1 MESSNKKYI
10 IITLATVAAL
20 VAAYLIY
27 SLFAY
32 GSPLVKSINEHLI
45 SGNGL
50 HNDSLYDDAMIE
62 YGRAYSMDTTNA
74 VSTYNNGTNLLLM
87 NYQDIKSGNTQEAMI
102 NDTLIHM
109 RYLEA
114 QRMLLKSTVES
125 KENEDKE
132 MLAKS
137 SHNLGLTYHHREL
150 LKEAESAYKE
160 ALRNDPKNE
169 NTRYNLAVVQYLL
182 KQNQNQQDQ
191 NQDQQQ
197 QQEQE
202 QNQQQEQQ
210 NQDKEQQQQEQE
222 QEQNQQQE
230 QQNQQQQQDKKEN
243 YERMLEALMQDEKEL
258 RDEME
263 KKAAQGIKIDLEK
276 NW

>member
-182 KQNQNQQDQ
+182 KQNQNQQ
-191 NQDQQQ
+191 
-197 QQEQE
+197 
-202 QNQQQEQQ
+202 QEQQ
-210 NQDKEQQQQEQE
+210 NQDKEQQQQN
-222 QEQNQQQE
+222 QNQQQE
-230 QQNQQQQQDKKEN
+230 QQNQNQQQQQDKKEN

>member
-1 MESSNKKYI
+1 MENSNKKYI

-20 VAAYLIY
+20 LAAYLVY

-50 HNDSLYDDAMIE
+50 HNDSLYDDAMVE

-74 VSTYNNGTNLLLM
+74 VSAYNNGTNLLLK
-87 NYQDIKSGNTQEAMI
+87 NYQDIRSRNGQETMI
-102 NDTLIHM
+102 NDTLVYM
-109 RYLEA
+109 RYLESE
-114 QRMLLKSTVES
+114 RMLLKSSEES
-125 KENEDKE
+125 KMSEDKE
-132 MLAKS
+132 LLAKS
-137 SHNLGLTYHHREL
+137 SHNLGLTYHQLEQ

-182 KQNQNQQDQ
+182 KQKQNQEQNQDQNQDKQQQQ

-197 QQEQE
+197 QEQ
-202 QNQQQEQQ
+202 QQQEQQ
-210 NQDKEQQQQEQE
+210 NK
-222 QEQNQQQE
+222 QQE
-230 QQNQQQQQDKKEN
+230 QQQNQNRQQQQQQDKKEN

>member
-87 NYQDIKSGNTQEAMI
+87 NYQDTKSGNTQETMI

-114 QRMLLKSTVES
+114 QRMLQKSTVES

-137 SHNLGLTYHHREL
+137 NHNLGLTYHHREL

-182 KQNQNQQDQ
+182 KQNQDQNQNQQNQ

-197 QQEQE
+197 QQE

-210 NQDKEQQQQEQE
+210 NQDKEQQQQN
-222 QEQNQQQE
+222 QNQN
-230 QQNQQQQQDKKEN
+230 QNQQQQQDKKEN

>member
-87 NYQDIKSGNTQEAMI
+87 NYQDIKSGDTQEAMI

-210 NQDKEQQQQEQE
+210 NQDKEQQQQ
-222 QEQNQQQE
+222 N
-230 QQNQQQQQDKKEN
+230 QNQQQQQDKKEN